1 MNIGTQHKT
10 SHNHLST
17 YKYSSH
23 RDSRNCLIWLGVRLQ
38 TKAPCLS
45 ERPSVFTSVSAFCT
59 PYHGKKHVLW
69 LEMNSNTLC
78 MRMSPVIYVPML
90 LTWMQ
95 SRTLYSQCT
104 KILTLPSQHH
114 FHHASG
120 SERLAPQIQC
130 NRVAAPELGQTLAS
144 EPQNYPR

>member
-1 MNIGTQHKT
+1 MLDYISLIVWSIMNIGTQHKT
-10 SHNHLST
+10 LRHQLST

-78 MRMSPVIYVPML
+78 MRMSPVIRIYAVNL
-90 LTWMQ
+90 DAITY
-95 SRTLYSQCT
+95 TLHALKSSPFLHSIIST
-104 KILTLPSQHH
+104 TLQVLRDLHH
-114 FHHASG
+114 KSNVIG
-120 SERLAPQIQC
+120 
-130 NRVAAPELGQTLAS
+130 
-144 EPQNYPR
+144 